1 MTTDT
6 RTIHA
11 AFIPVRMTDPV
22 KVVPVSRDLS
32 DLYSLIGCE
41 MVERVS
47 FPPAIVSRVSIEM
60 WVDEEGA
67 LKADRVMNIRA
78 SIIAGRVIFGN
89 AILSGE
95 SNDSGLTTLYLDCP
109 KSFIDRVEI
118 LAKMWIADPDMRRR
132 WEHGS

>member
-6 RTIHA
+6 RTIYA

-32 DLYSLIGCE
+32 DLYTHIGCE
-41 MVERVS
+41 MLERVGHPI
-47 FPPAIVSRVSIEM
+47 FTRMSIEM

-95 SNDSGLTTLYLDCP
+95 SNDSGLTALYLECP
-109 KSFIDRVEI
+109 KDFFDRVEA
-118 LAKMWIADPDMRRR
+118 LAKAWIADPDMQRR

>member
-6 RTIHA
+6 RSIHA

-22 KVVPVSRDLS
+22 KVVPVCRDLS

-67 LKADRVMNIRA
+67 LKADKVMNVRA
-78 SIIAGRVIFGN
+78 SIIAGRVIYGN
-89 AILSGE
+89 AVLSGE
-95 SNDSGLTTLYLDCP
+95 SNDSGLTTLYLECP
-109 KSFIDRVEI
+109 KDFIDRVEV
-118 LAKMWIADPDMRRR
+118 LAKMWIA
-132 WEHGS
+132 EHGN

>member
-41 MVERVS
+41 MLERVS

-95 SNDSGLTTLYLDCP
+95 SNDSGLTTLYLECP
-109 KSFIDRVEI
+109 KDFFDRVEA
-118 LAKMWIADPDMRRR
+118 LAKAWIADPDMQRR